1 MARVFH
7 HSNIWENLMMN
18 TPNFLS
24 IQSWKQSE
32 FWLMAIAAG
41 LMSIHLTLIYHRNN
55 VSFLALSIMFWL
67 SASSLVWEKIQEL
80 AKQTSSPWATLLG
93 MLIIAIVLLKSA
105 TRPTSN
111 WLGISPFISALGWT
125 LIASG
130 FSGFREYWRELT
142 ILFFLG
148 VPKVFIWPLV
158 DISGITAKFAALIL
172 WYAGANVSLDKF
184 NVMLPEGGVSVNM
197 GCSGLEGMFYLLGLS
212 VLFLVM
218 FPLEVLWKKIIIP
231 VVAVLISFVV
241 NGFRIVLLAVLA
253 NAQKPEA
260 VDYWHV
266 GEGSLIFSMISVAL
280 FGCFCW
286 FMIKQDTPPTNQD
299 TLSP

>member
-1 MARVFH
+1 
-7 HSNIWENLMMN
+7 MMN

-32 FWLMAIAAG
+32 FWLMAIAGG

-55 VSFLALSIMFWL
+55 VSFLALSLMFWL
-67 SASSLVWEKIQEL
+67 SAFSLVWDKRQEL
-80 AKQTSSPWATLLG
+80 AKQTSSPLATLLG
-93 MLIIAIVLLKSA
+93 MLIIAMVLLKSA

-111 WLGISPFISALGWT
+111 WLGVSPFISAIGWS

-158 DISGITAKFAALIL
+158 DISGITAKFATLIL
-172 WYAGANVSLDKF
+172 WYSGADVSLDQF
-184 NVMLPEGGVSVNM
+184 NVMLPDGGVSVNM

-212 VLFLVM
+212 VLFMVM
-218 FPLEVLWKKIIIP
+218 FPLEGLWKKIIIP

-253 NAQKPEA
+253 NAHKHAA
-260 VDYWHV
+260 VYYWHV

-299 TLSP
+299 TPSQ